1 MITDRTLKVWRTQA
15 LITQDD
21 LKKFDAPAEFTKER
35 RTMAERIIR
44 LTQEIQDINL
54 MRGIK

>member
-15 LITQDD
+15 LITLDA
-21 LKKFDAPAEFTKER
+21 LKGFEAPTEFTKER

-44 LTQEIQDINL
+44 MTQELQDVNL

>member
-15 LITQDD
+15 LITLDD
-21 LKKFDAPAEFTKER
+21 LKGFEAPTEFTKER
-35 RTMAERIIR
+35 RTMAERIVR
-44 LTQEIQDINL
+44 MTQELQDVNL

>member
-15 LITQDD
+15 LITLDD
-21 LKKFDAPAEFTKER
+21 LKGFEAPTEFTKER
-35 RTMAERIIR
+35 RNMAERIVR
-44 LTQEIQDINL
+44 MTQELQDVNL